1 MGAQK
6 QHDRFAVAG
15 FAFHFGQC
23 AKPLAGKAFGQQW
36 EEVRDRGAG
45 GELVVGGVQE
55 PFDGFHSEHIGE
67 LVLQPGCGGLERQL
81 LIDGQVAA
89 KM

>member
-1 MGAQK
+1 
-6 QHDRFAVAG
+6 
-15 FAFHFGQC
+15 
-23 AKPLAGKAFGQQW
+23 LAGKAFGQQW